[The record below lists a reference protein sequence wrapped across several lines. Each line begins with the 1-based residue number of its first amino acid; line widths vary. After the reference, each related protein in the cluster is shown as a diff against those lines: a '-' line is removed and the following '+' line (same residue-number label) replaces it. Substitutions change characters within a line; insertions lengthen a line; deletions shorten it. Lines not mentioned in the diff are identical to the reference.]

1 MVSPKRIRY
10 LAVMQSSKV
19 PLRATHSGE
28 PGRNDPC
35 PCGSGRKYKRCCAGK
50 AVAVAALPGPEPE
63 PLGRE
68 LERVRSLRDAG
79 RFLEATRHAQRYIER
94 RPQDPAGH
102 AELGLVHLHAGQP
115 VEAAP
120 SLARAVR
127 LTPKDPYLHYHL
139 GLALE
144 MLGRDAEAI
153 TAFRTVLTLDPRHV
167 EALER

>member
-19 PLRATHSGE
+19 PLRATQSGE

-35 PCGSGRKYKRCCAGK
+35 PCGSGLKYKRCCAGK
-50 AVAVAALPGPEPE
+50 DAAIAALPRPEAE
-63 PLGRE
+63 PPGGDLGRI
-68 LERVRSLRDAG
+68 RSLRDAG

-94 RPQDPAGH
+94 HPRDPAGH
-102 AELGLVHLHAGQP
+102 AELGLIHLHAGRP
-115 VEAAP
+115 AEAAP
-120 SLARAVR
+120 GLTQAIRLA
-127 LTPKDPYLHYHL
+127 PKDPQHHYHL

-153 TAFRTVLTLDPRHV
+153 TAFHSTIALDPRHV
-167 EALER
+167 D